1 MIRHRPQWLLAALV
15 CIAGFFIPFR
25 FATDQAFYIHLMDAA
40 HLPVFCALTLFA
52 HAFCPWELPP
62 CRRRIFAAGGMAVLS
77 GLIEIIQ
84 PLAGRSHS
92 WIDLTNGLAGILI
105 ALLFLVRSRWLVP
118 IAIAGCVM
126 AFLPAWKESAGIR
139 WRSSHFPLLADFEND
154 DELRLWVGSGLGNVR
169 SDNVERVREHASQGE
184 WSLRVVTTATATWPG
199 VRLLNGNQDWR
210 GKTAL
215 AFDIW
220 NDGPAFT
227 LSIRID
233 DDFPH
238 QHHQDRFNAAL
249 QLTPGWNHLTIPLA
263 EIESRPKNR
272 RLNLAAIQR
281 TILYVNEPEV
291 EHTFFIDHMRL
302 E

>member
-1 MIRHRPQWLLAALV
+1 MIHHRPQWLAATFI
-15 CIAGFFIPFR
+15 CIAGFFIPIR
-25 FATDQAFYIHLMDAA
+25 FSTDQMFYIHLMDAA

-52 HAFCPWELPP
+52 HAFCPWELTPQ
-62 CRRRIFAAGGMAVLS
+62 RRRLFAIGGLTVLS
-77 GLIEIIQ
+77 AAIEIIQ

-92 WIDLTNGLAGILI
+92 WVDFINGMAGILI
-105 ALLFLVRSRWLVP
+105 AALTIVRSRWLIP
-118 IAIAGCVM
+118 ITLAGIVM
-126 AFLPAWKESAGIR
+126 AFLPAWKESAGLR
-139 WRSSHFPLLADFEND
+139 WRSSHFPLLADFESD
-154 DELRLWVGSGLGNVR
+154 AELRLWVGSGLGNTR
-169 SDNVERVREHASQGE
+169 GDAVERVRDHASHGE
-184 WSLRVVTTATATWPG
+184 WSLRVTTTTAATWPG
-199 VRLLNGNQDWR
+199 VRLLNGKQDWL
-210 GKTAL
+210 GKTVL
-215 AFDIW
+215 AFDVW

-249 QLTPGWNHLTIPLA
+249 ELIPGWNHLTIPLS

-281 TILYVNEPEV
+281 TILYVNEPKA